1 MPAEIPEQN
10 LAYPVLAT
18 FGQSQ
23 GSGFFLNDEAQAT
36 WFITAKH
43 VMFDSAGKLHSSAG
57 ELLAYSKD
65 PSETAA
71 NSISLNLKDVESAG
85 NLKPDPNADV
95 VAVKLGTREKRDE
108 REVMTPAK
116 GVTLNSVTKSGLV
129 GVDARQV
136 RKLDKVRIGNDAYVF
151 GYPNSIGLAHIPQ
164 VDPKRPLVRKGSVA
178 GVNPALRTIILDCQV
193 FPGNSGGLVV
203 EVERE
208 ALVNHFYTIGLVAQY
223 VPFDNA
229 RFGVPANLATLLNSG
244 YSIVIPADIILEL
257 VS

>member
-71 NSISLNLKDVESAG
+71 DSISLNLKDVESAG

-136 RKLDKVRIGNDAYVF
+136 RKLDKV
-151 GYPNSIGLAHIPQ
+151 
-164 VDPKRPLVRKGSVA
+164 
-178 GVNPALRTIILDCQV
+178 
-193 FPGNSGGLVV
+193 
-203 EVERE
+203 
-208 ALVNHFYTIGLVAQY
+208 
-223 VPFDNA
+223 
-229 RFGVPANLATLLNSG
+229 
-244 YSIVIPADIILEL
+244 
-257 VS
+257 